1 MSIPQSEYAP
11 YAKSYVYQVVDNNPL
26 ELLHKTQL
34 EFYES
39 IPSHKLNYRY
49 EANKWTIAE
58 MMGHIIDTERI
69 FSYRAL
75 RIGRGDTTPL
85 QGFEQDDYIITAL
98 SGHRPWISL
107 LDEYM
112 AVRQST
118 FTLFMSFS
126 EADMMRIGSASNHPV
141 SARALLH
148 MIVGHELH
156 HIEIIKDRY
165 L

>member
-11 YAKSYVYQVVDNNPL
+11 YAEAYVSKVGDKNPL
-26 ELLHKTQL
+26 ELLHNTHL

-156 HIEIIKDRY
+156 HIEIIKERY